1 MKRFGLIGYP
11 VSHSKSPIIHDV
23 IKSYYQLSLSFSLIP
38 VKAEG
43 IKKVLDDIKNGK
55 LDGVNVTIP
64 HKETVIPLLDL
75 LTEKAKK
82 IGAVNTIYL
91 KDHKLVGDNT
101 DYDGFLGLLER
112 SKIDLKDKSVII
124 LGTGGAAKACYHV
137 LKDLGIEPKVVS
149 RTKRSDDHFGEVI
162 TYDMLN
168 PKDYDVIV
176 NSTPVGMYPNLDESP
191 LNKKFVKDKIV
202 FDLIYNPTE
211 TKLMK
216 DAKVAFNGLD
226 MLIIQAVKA
235 ESIWHQKNLSVSDEL
250 VELMKGSLV

>member
-11 VSHSKSPIIHDV
+11 VSHSKSPIIHEV
-23 IKSYYQLSLSFSLIP
+23 IKNYYQLPLSFSLMPIK
-38 VKAEG
+38 VEG
-43 IKKVLDDIKNGK
+43 IKKVLDDIKSGK

-75 LTEKAKK
+75 LTDKAKK

-91 KDHKLVGDNT
+91 KDSKLVGDNT

-112 SKIDLKDKSVII
+112 SKIDLKDKRVII

-137 LKDLGIEPKVVS
+137 FKDLGIEPKVVS
-149 RTKRSDDHFGEVI
+149 RTKRSDANFGDVI
-162 TYDMLN
+162 TYDMLK
-168 PKDYDVIV
+168 PKDYDIIV
-176 NSTPVGMYPNLDESP
+176 NSTPVGMYPNVDESP
-191 LNKKFVKDKIV
+191 LDQSLVKDKIV
-202 FDLIYNPTE
+202 FDLIYNPSE

-250 VELMKGSLV
+250 IELMRGNLI

>member
-1 MKRFGLIGYP
+1 GKMKRFGLIGYP

-23 IKSYYQLSLSFSLIP
+23 IKSYYQLVLSFSLIP

-55 LDGVNVTIP
+55 LDGVNVTIR
-64 HKETVIPLLDL
+64 HKETVIQLLDL
-75 LTEKAKK
+75 LKEKAKK

-149 RTKRSDDHFGEVI
+149 RTKRSDD
-162 TYDMLN
+162 
-168 PKDYDVIV
+168 
-176 NSTPVGMYPNLDESP
+176 
-191 LNKKFVKDKIV
+191 
-202 FDLIYNPTE
+202 
-211 TKLMK
+211 
-216 DAKVAFNGLD
+216 
-226 MLIIQAVKA
+226 
-235 ESIWHQKNLSVSDEL
+235 
-250 VELMKGSLV
+250 